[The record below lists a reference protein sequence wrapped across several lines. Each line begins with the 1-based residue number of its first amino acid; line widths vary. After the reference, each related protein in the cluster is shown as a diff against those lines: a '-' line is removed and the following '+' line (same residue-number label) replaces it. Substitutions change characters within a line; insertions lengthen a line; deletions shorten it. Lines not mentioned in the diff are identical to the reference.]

1 VRTLN
6 QSTSASDAVGARP
19 AYRRARLLGALRLS
33 EIPGALGIER
43 GAVKGIW
50 TPDFVVLCALVA
62 LTILLGRVF
71 SKVKVVPGTPIYVTE
86 VGIAAMIVFALW
98 RVGLRSSLERI
109 RKVVPVVPLLLFW
122 LAGAI
127 AAARGLYSF
136 GFHRVQPD
144 IALAEY
150 SIFVPLLAVVVDTRE
165 RIVRLFGIVFAC
177 SVVITIVYGFLFH
190 LDGDNWFLQK
200 DPGVAIAMYMT
211 FAVLF
216 VVARLVVGASLTPL
230 ELLFG
235 GIGLV
240 LISASTVRA
249 ALYALAAALVVVVL
263 LAPHGRRLLGAG
275 VACAAL
281 AVSVGGALLL
291 EKAVPLGQPTVIAHA
306 VSFGDRF
313 VADDGGTDFIGGVVD
328 RGDAAT
334 GKVSR
339 ALALGE
345 RYDLA
350 ALTDLQPGSRYT
362 VTFAVKP
369 LNGHTTT
376 GIAGDPTGL
385 RWGQAL
391 WTAAP
396 VERWQFFRKT
406 LTATTTSEELAVV
419 ALSGSPQVLVDAV
432 TVVKGAVPGPSGDF
446 VPQRAVARPG
456 FTADDSLSAFS
467 GGTIVLEGGAQG
479 HAARRVELGEP
490 LEITALK
497 GLRRRVRYTVT
508 FAVKPLQAMVTRGFV
523 GDARGRGWGRRSW
536 RTSATPTW
544 QFFHMTLT
552 PKASRQDL
560 TLKAVAGSPAVL
572 FDAISVRKAGAGGP
586 VGPVQENPTL
596 NPHRPKPLPP
606 SKSDSQLPL
615 ARDLGA
621 TFGGTARG
629 GRNVRWRLAIW
640 RYMLEQTAHD
650 PVFGVGFGR
659 PTNFR
664 WEGLTYDGRTGDPL
678 NQQDVTGPHNSFV
691 NLIFRTGALGFLS
704 LLALAAVAAVRL
716 FRALRR
722 RRSVPLDRALL
733 VAAASIFAAVCVI
746 ASFSVALEGP
756 FMGMFFW
763 IFLALA
769 LILSRPAGAPR

>member
-1 VRTLN
+1 
-6 QSTSASDAVGARP
+6 
-19 AYRRARLLGALRLS
+19 
-33 EIPGALGIER
+33 
-43 GAVKGIW
+43 
-50 TPDFVVLCALVA
+50 
-62 LTILLGRVF
+62 
-71 SKVKVVPGTPIYVTE
+71 
-86 VGIAAMIVFALW
+86 
-98 RVGLRSSLERI
+98 
-109 RKVVPVVPLLLFW
+109 
-122 LAGAI
+122 
-127 AAARGLYSF
+127 
-136 GFHRVQPD
+136 
-144 IALAEY
+144 
-150 SIFVPLLAVVVDTRE
+150 
-165 RIVRLFGIVFAC
+165 
-177 SVVITIVYGFLFH
+177 
-190 LDGDNWFLQK
+190 
-200 DPGVAIAMYMT
+200 
-211 FAVLF
+211 
-216 VVARLVVGASLTPL
+216 
-230 ELLFG
+230 
-235 GIGLV
+235 
-240 LISASTVRA
+240 
-249 ALYALAAALVVVVL
+249 
-263 LAPHGRRLLGAG
+263 
-275 VACAAL
+275 
-281 AVSVGGALLL
+281 
-291 EKAVPLGQPTVIAHA
+291 
-306 VSFGDRF
+306 
-313 VADDGGTDFIGGVVD
+313 
-328 RGDAAT
+328 
-334 GKVSR
+334 
-339 ALALGE
+339 
-345 RYDLA
+345 
-350 ALTDLQPGSRYT
+350 
-362 VTFAVKP
+362 
-369 LNGHTTT
+369 
-376 GIAGDPTGL
+376 
-385 RWGQAL
+385 
-391 WTAAP
+391 
-396 VERWQFFRKT
+396 
-406 LTATTTSEELAVV
+406 
-419 ALSGSPQVLVDAV
+419 
-432 TVVKGAVPGPSGDF
+432 
-446 VPQRAVARPG
+446 
-456 FTADDSLSAFS
+456 
-467 GGTIVLEGGAQG
+467 
-479 HAARRVELGEP
+479 
-490 LEITALK
+490 
-497 GLRRRVRYTVT
+497 
-508 FAVKPLQAMVTRGFV
+508 MVTRGFV

-664 WEGLTYDGRTGDPL
+664 WEGLTYDARTGDPL